1 MTSNYCANCGA
12 KISEGSKFCGN
23 CGMPINKPIFEEE
36 EVQKPFLKKES
47 PTVVQAKSVQSK
59 SKKKGGIIR
68 TLGKAVLW
76 IFIIAVLGIIAL
88 YFIGDATDN
97 NNREKLSQK
106 DEVRSEVRK
115 ANPVLTK
122 TETFH
127 VIPTAKKQIFAH
139 SDDIIV
145 TVPPN
150 FTTKNQ
156 SLTISRASV
165 DRSIEFKG
173 ATPLALFDVTL
184 DNGKQPPKP
193 VDISVSYNPDELDP
207 NSSPE
212 EQLTA
217 LRWDEERGIWVNLPV
232 SVDTKNHTVSA
243 LADHFTL
250 FEWVIIAA
258 VVNAIKQG
266 TDGGEILL
274 NDAYLTP
281 EKNFRILYSKKEINN
296 RVVLGDREWKN
307 LYSGSGIKYDKNHPR
322 YIQDMGY
329 FLEKS
334 LSTYTKKYKFK
345 NPAGKKKSWF
355 KSYQKTIIVKLDSY
369 MAQLSGDP
377 YYEKLFERIHLP
389 ISYVLEPSGAKTTTA
404 HELFHV
410 IQGEYYGKLGL
421 ARATSPYRLWWL
433 EATAEYAAHDIAW
446 PHYSKE
452 MTNGIGSNYL
462 NFSIDSKGSKA
473 GHGWGDSP
481 YEYKTSIWIK
491 YLVDNGAVL
500 KEMIENDASDYHLS
514 ITSLENYWSENK
526 KSVMDDAYRK
536 FANWMVFSKD
546 GALHKFPIASF
557 GISNNSIAIKENKLE
572 LGSGKEVNYTF
583 NMPDHYT
590 SKLWAIEITEKEK
603 DSIEPDFDFSFL
615 DKKSILIKVNKKS
628 PGSVVDVFIIPKN
641 LRNPSSLKPVTS
653 IFTKN
658 TSKLLNVNVGDLV
671 CITTTQGSSTNGNAE
686 VVVSDAGIILEI
698 DPPELSDVRPRE
710 ANYFTITAKNIP
722 KEIKKVLFEWDYND
736 GSEKGIHDFVTVSE
750 GEAKQKISH
759 RYKES
764 DKEEIYPLKVILKD
778 ANRNMVLAEAEASV
792 TMPLA
797 KPQLVITPRQAIG
810 APGTTFDFEA
820 TVIPKNTYKFQWEIE
835 GKTFDQI
842 GEKSRSA
849 TKINEKG
856 TYKVSVKLYDV
867 DNNFLVEDHA
877 SIVVEEQQKNIIE
890 RIDVTLEGYVELKF
904 IPDDGEIG
912 RYPLSS
918 LNKIHFT
925 NDGHYVINGMPYQMN
940 ISIHGDK
947 VFGLFVEEYEKYKSK
962 NEIVLFFDKFTT
974 RKLVGF
980 QYKNNTSSGDDS
992 KSSKTI
998 SVKDVPFKLETSQG
1012 YNGETLYMY
1021 RYKGNI
1027 VPYIVSCEMKDLST
1041 NRNGTSGSKWGNFE
1055 PNWEIYVGV
1064 TFK

>member
-1 MTSNYCANCGA
+1 MISNYCANCGA

-23 CGMPINKPIFEEE
+23 CGTPIKKPIIEEK
-36 EVQKPFLKKES
+36 EVQKPSLKKE
-47 PTVVQAKSVQSK
+47 PLNDVQAKSVQSK

-76 IFIIAVLGIIAL
+76 VFIIAVLGIIAL

-97 NNREKLSQK
+97 NNRKKITQK
-106 DEVRSEVRK
+106 NEMPVEVRE

-122 TETFH
+122 TESFH
-127 VIPTAKKQIFAH
+127 VIPTSKKQVFAH
-139 SDDIIV
+139 SDNIIV
-145 TVPPN
+145 AVPPN

-156 SLTISRASV
+156 SLTICRASV

-173 ATPLALFDVTL
+173 ATPLAIFDVTL
-184 DNGKQPPKP
+184 DNGKQPLKP
-193 VDISVSYNPDELDP
+193 VDISVSYNPDDLDP
-207 NSSPE
+207 HSSPE
-212 EQLTA
+212 EQLAA
-217 LRWDEERGIWVNLPV
+217 LRWDEERGIWINLPV
-232 SVDTKNHTVSA
+232 SVDTKNHKVSA

-250 FEWVIIAA
+250 FEWVIIAE
-258 VVNAIKQG
+258 VVKAIKQV
-266 TDGGEILL
+266 TDAGEILL

-296 RVVLGDREWKN
+296 KVVLGDREWKN

-329 FLEKS
+329 FLEKA
-334 LSTYTKKYKFK
+334 LSMYTKKYKYK

-377 YYEKLFERIHLP
+377 YYEKIFERIHIPL
-389 ISYVLEPSGAKTTTA
+389 SLVLEPSEVKKTTA

-410 IQGEYYGKLGL
+410 IQREYYGKLGL
-421 ARATSPYRLWWL
+421 APTTSPYRQWWL

-481 YEYKTSIWIK
+481 YEYKTSVWIK

-500 KEMIENDASDYHLS
+500 KKMIENDASDYHLS
-514 ITSLENYWSENK
+514 ITSLENYWSENQ
-526 KSVMDDAYRK
+526 KSSMDDAYRK

-572 LGSGKEVNYTF
+572 LGSGKEVNHTF

-590 SKLWAIEITEKEK
+590 SKLWAIEITEK

-615 DKKSILIKVNKKS
+615 DKKPILIKVNKKS

-736 GSEKGIHDFVTVSE
+736 GSEKGIHDFVAVSK

-764 DKEEIYPLKVILKD
+764 DKKEKYPLKVILKD
-778 ANRNMVLAEAEASV
+778 ANKNMVLAEAEALVTLPLIVDSNELNTEGVDGIVDIEFGGISV
-792 TMPLA
+792 RSDN
-797 KPQLVITPRQAIG
+797 KPKTETISFAGREIDEISFLIDGNVTTTEGEKLLSSFTRKGFYNIGEYQNGEALEYHKITSSSTQIFAEFTSYSNKKGGGLQRSSEVNEKKELKLIFDDSENLTGFQFDENNIGIYGSEKETYTDRFAIK
-810 APGTTFDFEA
+810 
-820 TVIPKNTYKFQWEIE
+820 VSNIPFKKNTYKSEYE
-835 GKTFDQI
+835 GKTFFSYYFKGDITPYLIQCD
-842 GEKSRSA
+842 GDYSSSGSN
-849 TKINEKG
+849 IN
-856 TYKVSVKLYDV
+856 
-867 DNNFLVEDHA
+867 N
-877 SIVVEEQQKNIIE
+877 
-890 RIDVTLEGYVELKF
+890 KF
-904 IPDDGEIG
+904 I
-912 RYPLSS
+912 
-918 LNKIHFT
+918 KIDK
-925 NDGHYVINGMPYQMN
+925 NWVI
-940 ISIHGDK
+940 D
-947 VFGLFVEEYEKYKSK
+947 
-962 NEIVLFFDKFTT
+962 
-974 RKLVGF
+974 
-980 QYKNNTSSGDDS
+980 
-992 KSSKTI
+992 I
-998 SVKDVPFKLETSQG
+998 SVIC
-1012 YNGETLYMY
+1012 YY
-1021 RYKGNI
+1021 
-1027 VPYIVSCEMKDLST
+1027 
-1041 NRNGTSGSKWGNFE
+1041 
-1055 PNWEIYVGV
+1055 
-1064 TFK
+1064 